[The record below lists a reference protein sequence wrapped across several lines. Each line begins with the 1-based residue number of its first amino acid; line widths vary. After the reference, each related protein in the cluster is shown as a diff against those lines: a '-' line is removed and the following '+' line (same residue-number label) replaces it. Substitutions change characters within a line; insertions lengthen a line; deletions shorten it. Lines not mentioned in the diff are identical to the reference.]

1 MENKQAKNNLL
12 KLYRLLK
19 DKDSVK
25 DELKL
30 LLDTINILYRK

>member
-1 MENKQAKNNLL
+1 MENKKAKNNLL

-30 LLDTINILYRK
+30 LLDTINILYGK

>member
-1 MENKQAKNNLL
+1 MENKKAKNNLL

-19 DKDSVK
+19 DKDSIK

-30 LLDTINILYRK
+30 LLDTINILYHK